1 MSETKLLSPKLDV
14 VFQRLFGE
22 LGSEKI
28 TKRFIE
34 KILGEKI
41 EKVDLSKNPILR
53 RETLHGKLGVLDVL
67 VEFNESEKINLEM
80 QVAKRED
87 ILERLLYYWSRLY
100 TRGIQEGEEYVELE
114 RTIVVLITE
123 FELKGLEELGY
134 HTEWKIIEEKERKKI
149 LTDKLEIHILELNKI
164 KGKENEDDELLDWLF
179 FIDNPKSE
187 RVREAMKEN
196 EELQEAN
203 KKLNRMSEEE
213 EMQRIAWWREKALH
227 DEASLKGMGKREGI
241 AIGEERGIKIGREEG
256 KQKEKEEIAKKMLQ
270 EKMEIH
276 LIAKLTGLSEEEIQ
290 KLKES

>member
-1 MSETKLLSPKLDV
+1 MTEYKLLSPKLDV

-53 RETLHGKLGVLDVL
+53 RETVHGKLGVLDVL

-87 ILERLLYYWSRLY
+87 ILERLLYYWARLY
-100 TRGIQEGEEYVELE
+100 TRGIQEGEEYVGLE

-164 KGKENEDDELLDWLF
+164 RGKEKEEDELLDWLF
-179 FIDNPKSE
+179 FIDNPESE
-187 RVREAMKEN
+187 RVKEAMKEN
-196 EELQEAN
+196 EELQEA
-203 KKLNRMSEEE
+203 KEKLSRMSEEE
-213 EMQRIAWWREKALH
+213 EMQRIAEWREKALH
-227 DEASLKGMGKREGI
+227 DEASAIATARQKGLE
-241 AIGEERGIKIGREEG
+241 IGERKG
-256 KQKEKEEIAKKMLQ
+256 KQEEKEEIAKRLLK
-270 EKMEIH
+270 EKVEIS
-276 LIAKLTGLSEEEIQ
+276 LIEKVTGLTKEEIK
-290 KLKES
+290 KLED

>member
-1 MSETKLLSPKLDV
+1 MAEYKLLSPKLDV

-28 TKRFIE
+28 TKRFVE

-53 RETLHGKLGVLDVL
+53 RETVHGKLGVLDVL

-87 ILERLLYYWSRLY
+87 ILERLLYYWARLY
-100 TRGIQEGEEYVELE
+100 TRGIQEGEEYIRLE

-134 HTEWKIIEEKERKKI
+134 HTEWKIIEKKERKKI

-203 KKLNRMSEEE
+203 KKLNQMSEEE

-227 DEASLKGMGKREGI
+227 DEASLKGMGRREGM
-241 AIGEERGIKIGREEG
+241 AIGEKKGRQKG
-256 KQKEKEEIAKKMLQ
+256 KQEEKEEIAKKMLQ
-270 EKMEIH
+270 KKMDRASIME
-276 LIAKLTGLSEEEIQ
+276 LTGLSEEELK
-290 KLKES
+290 KLE

>member
-1 MSETKLLSPKLDV
+1 M
-14 VFQRLFGE
+14 
-22 LGSEKI
+22 
-28 TKRFIE
+28 
-34 KILGEKI
+34 
-41 EKVDLSKNPILR
+41 
-53 RETLHGKLGVLDVL
+53 
-67 VEFNESEKINLEM
+67 EFNENEKINLEM

-100 TRGIQEGEEYVELE
+100 TRGIQEGEEYIRLE

-123 FELKGLEELGY
+123 FELKGFEELGY

-187 RVREAMKEN
+187 RVKEAMKEN

-203 KKLNRMSEEE
+203 KKLNQMSEEE

-227 DEASLKGMGKREGI
+227 DEASLKGMGKREGM
-241 AIGEERGIKIGREEG
+241 AIGEKKGRQKG
-256 KQKEKEEIAKKMLQ
+256 KQEEKEEIARKMLKKKMDRASII
-270 EKMEIH
+270 E
-276 LIAKLTGLSEEEIQ
+276 LTGLSEEELK
-290 KLKES
+290 KLEKLRK